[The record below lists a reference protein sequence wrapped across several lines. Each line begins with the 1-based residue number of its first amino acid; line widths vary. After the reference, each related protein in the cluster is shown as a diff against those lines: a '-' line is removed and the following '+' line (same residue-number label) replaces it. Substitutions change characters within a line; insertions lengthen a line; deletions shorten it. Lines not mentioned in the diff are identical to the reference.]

1 MSQRLTNSTM
11 FDLMLMNLLKVR
23 GAEEDNSNKDGEDP
37 DKKDDPDG
45 TSGSGGDGTDK
56 KEDPPETISKEEFEK
71 LAERMRNADRRAS
84 TAESKLKE
92 IEDKDKS
99 ELEKATRDLGEVT
112 KERDQLKDQNKEL
125 ALQLA
130 FVSDNRY
137 EWKNPK
143 AALKLADL
151 SEVEIGDDGKV
162 TGLDKALQAL
172 AKSDGYLLKE
182 KEDGEGSGGDEKDPP
197 SGAGGSKKP
206 PNGKFNRESLAKK
219 YRIPR

>member
-1 MSQRLTNSTM
+1 MSQRLTSRTM
-11 FDLMLMNLLKVR
+11 FDLKLEDLLKIR
-23 GAEEDNSNKDGEDP
+23 GAEEDADNDNDQDGNSDKDGTN
-37 DKKDDPDG
+37 G
-45 TSGSGGDGTDK
+45 TSGSEGDGK
-56 KEDPPETISKEEFEK
+56 KEESSSVVSKEEFDK
-71 LAERMRNADRRAS
+71 LTDRMKNADRRAS
-84 TAESKLKE
+84 TAEAELKK
-92 IEDKDKS
+92 ITDKDKS

-112 KERDQLKDQNKEL
+112 KERDSLKDQTRNL

-151 SEVEIGDDGKV
+151 SEVEIDDDGTVK
-162 TGLDKALQAL
+162 GLDKALKAL
-172 AKSDGYLLKE
+172 AASDGYLLKE
-182 KEDGEGSGGDEKDPP
+182 KEDGGEGDGDKDAPP

-206 PNGKFNRESLAKK
+206 PNEKYNREQLAKK